1 MGLRNSDQNYTGLV
15 QKYVGTAYDKVASV
29 ADHIT
34 DVTLVA
40 GSIDDGTFQYVV
52 DNMDSIIRVVADI
65 NEFNNLYYGVL
76 PVEPTTDP
84 SGEPITDGD
93 LYYNITE
100 EQLYVYGNGKWLP
113 VGAIETTT
121 EYIKVTTD
129 MLPGGVGTIGL
140 IPLTKPYSPAQNNL
154 LVHVRTVADGVTKYH
169 WSTTT
174 DGLTGT
180 YVETDGTTLT
190 FNAGELAE
198 DDELVVIVGVEVA
211 TVQHMIDV
219 DTGIHNVAGPNEQ
232 LIKLPASVDE
242 PAGMTY
248 VPGDHNLEV
257 YLKSDQHSRELQI
270 VGIDYLEID
279 PNYIQFINPLPD
291 YSEVYF
297 RKGQIISTLPQI
309 PRTLMMDK
317 KPTEVLYQEGQFW
330 YNTDT
335 GRLSILYKDIDTLQW
350 VDVSEEHTVIQ
361 QPGHVAPPAPA
372 PVLVNSTVFQKEYPD
387 PANFHEGA
395 FWFNTSTGVLSILYT
410 DEDEAGNGVSA
421 QWVKVST
428 Q

>member
-29 ADHIT
+29 ADHIG

-52 DNMDSIIRVVADI
+52 DNMDAIIRVVADI

-76 PVEPTTDP
+76 AVEPTTDP
-84 SGEPITDGD
+84 SGLPITDGD

-100 EQLYVYGNGKWLP
+100 EQLYVYGNENWLP
-113 VGAIETTT
+113 VGAIQTTT
-121 EYIKVTTD
+121 EYIKVTSD
-129 MLPGGVGTIGL
+129 HLPGGAGTIGV
-140 IPLTKPYSPAQNNL
+140 IPLLNPYSPSQNNV
-154 LVHVRTVADGVTKYH
+154 LVHVRNISDGISEYH
-169 WSTTT
+169 WSKST
-174 DGLTGT
+174 DNASGS
-180 YVETDGTTLT
+180 YEETDGSTLT
-190 FNAGELAE
+190 FNAGVLAV
-198 DDELVVIVGVEVA
+198 DDEIVVLVGVEVA

-219 DTGIHNVAGPNEQ
+219 DVAFYKVNGPNEQ
-232 LIKLPASVDE
+232 LIKLPASVE
-242 PAGMTY
+242 QPAGMTY
-248 VPGDHNLEV
+248 VPGDNNLDV

-270 VGIDYLEID
+270 VGTDYLEID

-291 YSEVYF
+291 FSEVYF
-297 RKGQIISTLPQI
+297 RRGRIISTIPQV
-309 PRTLMMDK
+309 PRVLMMDK
-317 KPTEVLYQEGQFW
+317 KPTEILYQEGQFW

-335 GRLSILYKDIDTLQW
+335 GRLAILYEDNDLRQW
-350 VDVSEEHTVIQ
+350 VDISEEHTVIH
-361 QPGHVAPPAPA
+361 QPGHVTPPAPA

-410 DEDEAGNGVSA
+410 DEGEAGNGASA